1 MALYEFIHI
10 NIPDIHSAAAAVPY
24 SFQLGGIY
32 PLAVRPYNQSVTV
45 LYAVDH
51 YVVIGA

>member
-10 NIPDIHSAAAAVPY
+10 IIPDIYSAAAAVPY
-24 SFQLGGIY
+24 SFQLGSVY
-32 PLAVRPYNQSVTV
+32 LVAVCSYNQTVTA

-51 YVVIGA
+51 CVVIGV